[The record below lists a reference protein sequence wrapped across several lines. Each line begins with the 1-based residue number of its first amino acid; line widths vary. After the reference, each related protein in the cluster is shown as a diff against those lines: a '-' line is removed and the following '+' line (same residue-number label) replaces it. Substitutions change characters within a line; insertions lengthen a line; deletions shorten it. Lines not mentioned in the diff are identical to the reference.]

1 MSEEN
6 DAPPP
11 PDYSPFLTAFQS
23 IADYAKQNGEDALKW
38 AQDQVASNKGLLDQ
52 VTKGL
57 VDTQTTFTDAAKQ
70 RLGQAGDLIGT
81 GIDNL
86 KAQYEKYTD
95 PARKAASMGAAGAQA
110 AQATEAA
117 RRASM
122 SELESYGINPGAVRY
137 GGLDA
142 AARLQSAATRVGAEN
157 IAGRQDDALADQT
170 NQQIINEGNIL
181 AGQANQNAGTA
192 GAGGTGAVGA
202 ANSTTA
208 TGGSVLGTGLQW
220 TGQGTQALT
229 GGVNT
234 QGKEYEGQAAEHK
247 ANSESSSGWG
257 SLLGLG
263 ASMLGKG
270 GALGA
275 GGALAFLEDGGE
287 VPPGPGT
294 PGGAIPLEASPSNGQ
309 VTDDVPAESPGGAIR
324 LNGGEFVIPK
334 DVVAW
339 EGEKSLQNLIM
350 KARKAKGEA
359 QAKPR
364 VQAPGGPD
372 PASPAF
378 QPRPQATQGALPV

>member
-6 DAPPP
+6 DVPTP
-11 PDYSPFLTAFQS
+11 PDYSQFLGAFQE
-23 IADYAKQNGEDALKW
+23 IANYSRQQGDEALAWAKE
-38 AQDQVASNKGLLDQ
+38 QVASNKNLLDQ
-52 VTKGL
+52 VNKGL
-57 VDTQTTFTDAAKQ
+57 VDTQTTFQQAAKD
-70 RLGQAGDLIGT
+70 RLGQASDLIGT

-95 PARKAASMGAAGAQA
+95 PARKAASMGAAGAEA

-170 NQQIINEGNIL
+170 NQQIINEGNVL
-181 AGQANQNAGTA
+181 SGAANQNAATA
-192 GAGGTGAVGA
+192 GAGGTGAVGG

-208 TGGSVLGTGLQW
+208 TGGNVLGTGLQW
-220 TGQGTQALT
+220 TGQGTNSLT
-229 GGVNT
+229 GAVNT
-234 QGKEYEGQAAEHK
+234 QNQGYKNQLDANKAEQD
-247 ANSESSSGWG
+247 SSSGWG

-270 GALGA
+270 GAFA
-275 GGALAFLEDGGE
+275 SGGALAFLEDGGE
-287 VPPGPGT
+287 VP
-294 PGGAIPLEASPSNGQ
+294 GGAVPLEASPSGGEI
-309 VTDDVPAESPGGAIR
+309 TDDVAAESPGGAIR
-324 LNGGEFVIPK
+324 LDGGEFVIPK
-334 DVVAW
+334 DVVSW

-350 KARKAKGEA
+350 KARKAKSEA

-364 VQAPGGPD
+364 VQGPGGPD

-378 QPRPQATQGALPV
+378 QPRPQASQGALPV